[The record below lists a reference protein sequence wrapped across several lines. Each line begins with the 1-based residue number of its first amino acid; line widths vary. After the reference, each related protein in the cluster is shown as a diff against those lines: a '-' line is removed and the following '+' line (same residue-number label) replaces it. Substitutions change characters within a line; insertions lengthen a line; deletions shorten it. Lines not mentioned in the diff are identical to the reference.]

1 MQKDIVVSQRKQLL
15 RRVENFFETP
25 MIILGFIWLALLVVE
40 FVAGLTPFLELA
52 GLIIWGIFIVDFL
65 IKFLIAPEKLLFL
78 RKNVI
83 TIISLAVPA
92 FRVFRLVRILR
103 FLRFSRSLRLVK
115 VIGSLNRGMRALGA
129 TMSRRAFGYVFV
141 LTLLVLF
148 VGAAGMFA
156 FEKNEGLTNYGA
168 SVWWTAMLLMTM
180 GSEYWPRTPEGRIL
194 CVILAMYAFAMFGY
208 FTATIATFFI
218 GRDAED
224 DKAEIAG
231 TRQIEDLR
239 KEIRELK
246 ELLQNQNRTS
256 PFG

>member
-1 MQKDIVVSQRKQLL
+1 
-15 RRVENFFETP
+15 
-25 MIILGFIWLALLVVE
+25 
-40 FVAGLTPFLELA
+40 
-52 GLIIWGIFIVDFL
+52 
-65 IKFLIAPEKLLFL
+65 
-78 RKNVI
+78 
-83 TIISLAVPA
+83 
-92 FRVFRLVRILR
+92 
-103 FLRFSRSLRLVK
+103 
-115 VIGSLNRGMRALGA
+115 
-129 TMSRRAFGYVFV
+129 
-141 LTLLVLF
+141 
-148 VGAAGMFA
+148 MFA

-256 PFG
+256 PLG

>member
-256 PFG
+256 PLG